1 MDEYS
6 FKHFIEHVACI
17 AEIANKQGESKD

>member
-6 FKHFIEHVACI
+6 FKHFIEHVACK
-17 AEIANKQGESKD
+17 AEIANKQEESKY